1 MSDQSPGGAQHEAS
15 QAASLSANQQAGQ
28 PSTRSIKYRGVRKY
42 TTRIGIW
49 VCTCFISRLVYITVV
64 IHIYLILLTLIMNAR

>member
-28 PSTRSIKYRGVRKY
+28 PSTRSIKYRAVRKY
-42 TTRIGIW
+42 AS
-49 VCTCFISRLVYITVV
+49 TCGREVASFPD
-64 IHIYLILLTLIMNAR
+64 